1 MLPARKLR
9 TRTGGKFFP
18 NPAQARLRVVHMHH
32 SKPEPLGRVRLIS
45 TDFDGTIHDEGAPEA
60 VPAALQRR
68 LAELQQGGVVWA
80 INTGR
85 DLCSLLEAMVQAEMF
100 VRPDYVVAVEREIYR
115 WDGEG
120 FRPVEPWNQQCR
132 EDHAA
137 LYQRTAP
144 GFRVLHKQLRGR
156 FDAHFYQDDWSPLAV
171 VARSNLQ
178 MDEIQLVLE
187 DFCRTE
193 GGLSAVRNDVY
204 TRLSH
209 HGYSKGTA
217 LREIARLHDLT
228 PAEILA
234 AGDHFN
240 DLPMLDRQH
249 AARLVSPSNAIAEV
263 KAHVQ
268 QQGGFIAQGRSGL
281 GILEALSG

>member
-1 MLPARKLR
+1 MLLGRKSR
-9 TRTGGKFFP
+9 TRVVGKFFP
-18 NPAQARLRVVHMHH
+18 NPPQARLRVVHMHH
-32 SKPEPLGRVRLIS
+32 SKPEPLGRIRLVS
-45 TDFDGTIHDEGAPEA
+45 TDFDGTIHEESAPEA
-60 VPAALQRR
+60 VPSALQRR

-85 DLCSLLEAMVQAEMF
+85 DLGSLLEAMARAQMF
-100 VRPDYVVAVEREIYR
+100 VLPDYVVAVEREIYR
-115 WDGEG
+115 REGEG
-120 FRPVEPWNQQCR
+120 FVPVEPWNQRCR
-132 EDHAA
+132 EEHATVYRRA
-137 LYQRTAP
+137 AP
-144 GFRVLHKQLRGR
+144 GLRVLHKQLQGR
-156 FDAHFYQDDWSPLAV
+156 FDAHFYEDDWSPLAV

-193 GGLSAVRNDVY
+193 GGLSAVRNDIY

-217 LREIARLHDLT
+217 LSEIARLHDLK

-268 QQGGFIAQGRSGL
+268 KQGGFIAQGRSGL